1 MLRKGKLEQILIGK
15 VSIITC
21 SFYSFL
27 QTFSMKT
34 SMLGTHLNQIFIK
47 LFLQYSD
54 HVFKTLQSFKIE
66 SVSHRNDLRLERDN
80 QKDEERFFAKYLTN
94 QNLLQLQLS
103 DSNFRR
109 YIYLQFLILFHYLQT
124 SAKSK
129 Q

>member
-1 MLRKGKLEQILIGK
+1 M
-15 VSIITC
+15 
-21 SFYSFL
+21 
-27 QTFSMKT
+27 
-34 SMLGTHLNQIFIK
+34 
-47 LFLQYSD
+47 LQYSD
-54 HVFKTLQSFKIE
+54 YVFKTLQSFKIE

-109 YIYLQFLILFHYLQT
+109 YIYLQFLILFHYLQA